1 MAGAR
6 SAQSLPPVPVQPS
19 PATPPPSQPRSV
31 LLLQGLMGPLFRAL
45 GKGLMA
51 RGHVVHK
58 VNFNGGDRA
67 FWRLPGGIDYRGTLA
82 DWPAALR
89 AIIQRHNVTDVML
102 FGDCRDHHVEAKAV
116 CRELGV
122 RVFVFE
128 EGYVRPDWVTMEE
141 GGVNGNS
148 SLPRDPAWYRQTA
161 AALPPVPPH
170 SRVLSS
176 FRRRALEGL
185 AYNAADVLSRWH
197 YPHWNNHR
205 PWHPLVEGMG
215 WLRKLWRKSDREA
228 AGRALMAR
236 LAAGGAPYVLFPL
249 QLDSD
254 AQIRIHSPFVGI
266 ADALKTVIQSFAAH
280 APADLRLLV
289 KEHPLD
295 NGVRDWAQETAD
307 IARKFKVADRVDY
320 LVGGDIE
327 AIAAAARGMV
337 TINSTTGTLGL
348 ALGVP
353 VVVLGHA
360 IYDLPDITCQNGLD
374 DFWANPTPPDAQ
386 SFAAFRRVLID
397 RCLIPG
403 GFFSGEA
410 LDRVV
415 KHAIARF
422 EGVPLL
428 PE

>member
-1 MAGAR
+1 MTQDHSLAPAKTVAAPAQPAG
-6 SAQSLPPVPVQPS
+6 
-19 PATPPPSQPRSV
+19 PRSV
-31 LLLQGLMGPLFRAL
+31 LLLQGLMGPLFRQL
-45 GKGLMA
+45 GRGLMA
-51 RGHVVHK
+51 RGHRVHK
-58 VNFNGGDRA
+58 VNFNGGDAA
-67 FWRLPGGIDYRGTLA
+67 FWRLPGGIDYRGALA

-89 AIIQRHNVTDVML
+89 RLIAAHGVTDVML
-102 FGDCRDHHVEAKAV
+102 FGDCRDHHIAAKAV
-116 CRELGV
+116 CRELGI
-122 RVFVFE
+122 RVLVFE
-128 EGYVRPDWVTMEE
+128 EGYIRPDWVTMEE
-141 GGVNGNS
+141 GGVNGHS

-161 AALPPVPPH
+161 ATLPPLPPH
-170 SRVLSS
+170 SRVASS
-176 FRRRALEGL
+176 FRRRAVEGL
-185 AYNAADVLSRWH
+185 AYNAADLLSRWR

-215 WLRKLWRKSDREA
+215 WLRKLLRKREREA
-228 AGRALMAR
+228 AGAALMAR
-236 LAAGGAPYVLFPL
+236 LAASGAPYVLFPL

-266 ADALKTVIQSFAAH
+266 ADALKGVIRSFAAH
-280 APADLRLLV
+280 APADVRLLV

-307 IARKFKVADRVDY
+307 IAGKFGVADRVDY

-327 AIAAAARGMV
+327 AIAAGARGLV

-360 IYDLPDITCQNGLD
+360 VYDLPDITCQAGLD
-374 DFWANPTPPDAQ
+374 DFWHNPVPPDPE

-403 GFFSGEA
+403 GFFSAPA
-410 LDRVV
+410 LDKVV
-415 KHAIARF
+415 RHAIARF

>member
-1 MAGAR
+1 
-6 SAQSLPPVPVQPS
+6 
-19 PATPPPSQPRSV
+19 
-31 LLLQGLMGPLFRAL
+31 
-45 GKGLMA
+45 
-51 RGHVVHK
+51 
-58 VNFNGGDRA
+58 
-67 FWRLPGGIDYRGTLA
+67 
-82 DWPAALR
+82 
-89 AIIQRHNVTDVML
+89 
-102 FGDCRDHHVEAKAV
+102 
-116 CRELGV
+116 
-122 RVFVFE
+122 VFE
-128 EGYVRPDWVTMEE
+128 EGYIRPDWVTMEE
-141 GGVNGNS
+141 GGVNGHS
-148 SLPRDPAWYRQTA
+148 SLPRDSEWYRRTA
-161 AALPPVPPH
+161 ASLPPVPPH
-170 SRVLSS
+170 NRVLSS

-185 AYNAADVLSRWH
+185 AYNVADVLTRWH
-197 YPHWNNHR
+197 YPGWHNHR
-205 PWHPLVEGMG
+205 PWHPVIEGIG
-215 WLRKLWRKSDREA
+215 WARKLWRKKDREA
-228 AGRALMAR
+228 AGAALLQR
-236 LAAGGAPYVLFPL
+236 LAATQAPYFLFPL

-266 ADALKTVIQSFAAH
+266 ADALKTVILSFAAN
-280 APADLRLLV
+280 APADARLLV

-360 IYDLPDITCQNGLD
+360 VYDLPDITWQQGID
-374 DFWANPTPPDAQ
+374 RFWDQPTAPDPDA
-386 SFAAFRRVLID
+386 FAAFRRVLID

-410 LDRVV
+410 LDKVV
-415 KHAIARF
+415 KHAVARF